1 MKKLVIRNL
10 KDFFEIDFDNQ
21 FQVLGELEKK
31 LNESSNVLT
40 TIDVKVNDNVF
51 AIFDLIK
58 IEYSKKTIFTYH
70 YSTSAS

>member
-31 LNESSNVLT
+31 LNGTNNVLT

>member
-31 LNESSNVLT
+31 LNESNNVLT

>member
-31 LNESSNVLT
+31 LNGSNNVLT